1 MLKKEIQEASS
12 VKSRTRQRY
21 KDLTV
26 PEVVAYIIRQEKEIR
41 AKNIDQKEAKLPLL
55 AGDTATYFEHP
66 KGKKKLKLLK

>member
-41 AKNIDQKEAKLPLL
+41 AKNIA
-55 AGDTATYFEHP
+55 
-66 KGKKKLKLLK
+66 